1 MAGAAPPPPGAGA
14 GGFPSPSITAH
25 PHLGMEAIEDMLL
38 EGHEATSSPTAAL
51 ARTLDTASD
60 NSGGG
65 KRAPTV
71 PGTKAASSAIA
82 KDTSY
87 PTTNAVHMQ
96 LQENAKLPTFN
107 LPVDR
112 SNASWKT
119 PTPRGRRSQR
129 PGRRGGRHRSMSS
142 CSGDSG
148 SMSSGAGAQAHISR
162 KATPASTAAAA
173 PSSPLPKLAPHVDE
187 HGPMDS
193 ATSRT
198 IEDILLLNDHD
209 MNLSE
214 MFLDGRSKSLAYS
227 YTPQQWPQP
236 PKPTVAS
243 KAKLGSV
250 NMNNGSA
257 NAATSHAAL
266 LHNRRIPLPIPKL
279 KQPSPPRAQVAAAAA
294 IATAAALATEA
305 TTTPDGMDIQTA
317 AALSCGAPS
326 QNARSTASTIG
337 TSDDAPKSN
346 VEAGPCCCP
355 KVAHPAGTTP
365 LSGTLVPN
373 PMSAVAPPPAKGVV
387 LARTS
392 PVKPHQYPPGY
403 PYAAQAQ
410 ARARQLAAHAKT
422 KASIAHATVQRSK
435 FGFGGDHRVP
445 GVPAPPPSVSGRS
458 AGPGAAPPATSVSD
472 DANLPEKVGNVIAY
486 ERKKQRAKDA
496 RVKLNDAIEELAVA
510 IDLAGSQS
518 KERFNY
524 VSKTTGTNSGH
535 ITHGQPPSGPP
546 QHPLA
551 RLMDE
556 TIQQASDA
564 KKWDRPTFVGLAA
577 NVIHSL
583 NAQCEGLMREVAQL
597 RKVAIA
603 NGTAADFS
611 ELQYNPSGTPV
622 PGQAAKRQKL
632 GLGKARQ
639 QFHAATLSPS
649 GASQVLKDQQ
659 TRLIIRLALET
670 PNVLKNA
677 ASYLDARSLSRS
689 LCVSKRWRI
698 QNIFQNPNLW
708 LDLCVKRFGASA
720 TRKWQEADENQHRT
734 NAVLYRAMG
743 EKNVKPYC
751 PKEGTLAL
759 GGASLDGLV
768 SCWVSLMDRSNGE
781 TYRSVRQIKTQGG
794 ETRESYGSLPVV
806 ELRLLVQNTGHA
818 EGAIIV
824 PDQEFCVDASTRRK
838 GEKMLEVNSDD
849 RFKRQVLHIERRPSI
864 DGKPVSEQDKPLT
877 NELCHLGLFESAVI
891 SVHVHAR
898 ACSTTTKFC
907 QRSKRMQLLVSID
920 GTTRPIPIPFHCTNE
935 HPLKPNFH

>member
-119 PTPRGRRSQR
+119 PTPRGRRPQR

-148 SMSSGAGAQAHISR
+148 SMSS
-162 KATPASTAAAA
+162 
-173 PSSPLPKLAPHVDE
+173 
-187 HGPMDS
+187 
-193 ATSRT
+193 
-198 IEDILLLNDHD
+198 
-209 MNLSE
+209 
-214 MFLDGRSKSLAYS
+214 
-227 YTPQQWPQP
+227 
-236 PKPTVAS
+236 
-243 KAKLGSV
+243 
-250 NMNNGSA
+250 
-257 NAATSHAAL
+257 
-266 LHNRRIPLPIPKL
+266 
-279 KQPSPPRAQVAAAAA
+279 
-294 IATAAALATEA
+294 
-305 TTTPDGMDIQTA
+305 
-317 AALSCGAPS
+317 
-326 QNARSTASTIG
+326 
-337 TSDDAPKSN
+337 
-346 VEAGPCCCP
+346 
-355 KVAHPAGTTP
+355 
-365 LSGTLVPN
+365 
-373 PMSAVAPPPAKGVV
+373 
-387 LARTS
+387 
-392 PVKPHQYPPGY
+392 GY

-458 AGPGAAPPATSVSD
+458 AGAPGAAPPATSVSD

-611 ELQYNPSGTPV
+611 ELQYNPSGAPV

-632 GLGKARQ
+632 GPGKARQ

-734 NAVLYRAMG
+734 NAVLYRAMS
-743 EKNVKPYC
+743 EKNVQPYC

-818 EGAIIV
+818 EGAIII

-877 NELCHLGLFESAVI
+877 NELCHLGLFECAVI

-907 QRSKRMQLLVSID
+907 QRSKRTQLLVSID